1 MNILN
6 IILKNTGLV
15 IADSLTLG
23 GASKIKESIEGI
35 SEYTKNC
42 NDALYTLQIQTFLN
56 TVEIDQTEFEN
67 FIEEN
72 PDNLRLGLET
82 IKVLEKTF
90 IEKQAEMLARAFK
103 MYIKNPI
110 LENKSLFYKL
120 TYIITKLDHHL
131 LEEIESMKDLPIN
144 PIKKIIP
151 TDRSDRFGR
160 SVMIGYLENPNI
172 ELFNFGFIEKDGS
185 VISPNKEYFK
195 ITKFYKFFYE
205 NIYLG

>member
-15 IADSLTLG
+15 IADFITLG
-23 GASKIKESIEGI
+23 SASKIKESIEEI
-35 SEYTKNC
+35 SEYTKKC
-42 NDALYTLQIQTFLN
+42 NDALYTLQVQTFLN
-56 TVEIDQTEFEN
+56 TIEVDSEAFEK

-82 IKVLEKTF
+82 IKILEKTF
-90 IEKQAEMLARAFK
+90 IEKQAEMLARAFRI
-103 MYIKNPI
+103 YIKNST

-131 LEEIESMKDLPIN
+131 INEIENMKDLPIN
-144 PIKKIIP
+144 PITRVTP
-151 TDRSDRFGR
+151 SDDLGR
-160 SVMIGYLENPNI
+160 KRLVKEGYLENPNI

-185 VISPNKEYFK
+185 VISPNKEFFK
-195 ITKFYKFFYE
+195 ITNF
-205 NIYLG
+205 L

>member
-23 GASKIKESIEGI
+23 GASKVKESIEEI
-35 SEYTKNC
+35 SEYTKKC

-56 TVEIDQTEFEN
+56 TIEIDSEIFEK

-82 IKVLEKTF
+82 IKILEKTF
-90 IEKQAEMLARAFK
+90 IEKQAEMLARAFRI
-103 MYIKNPI
+103 YIKNPTA
-110 LENKSLFYKL
+110 ENKSLFYKL
-120 TYIITKLDHHL
+120 VYIINKLDHHL
-131 LEEIESMKDLPIN
+131 IDEIENMKDLPLK
-144 PIKKIIP
+144 PITRVIP
-151 TDRSDRFGR
+151 NGGLGR
-160 SVMIGYLENPNI
+160 MVKEGYLENPNI

-185 VISPNKEYFK
+185 VISPNKEFFR
-195 ITKFYKFFYE
+195 ITVFYRFFYE